1 MYLNVMCDTKA
12 DIAMYPKTI
21 YKFHT
26 GEIFES
32 FLYCYMKFTFMY
44 LTQLK
49 LFESII
55 DGSNSDGILD

>member
-1 MYLNVMCDTKA
+1 MYLNVMCDIKA

-26 GEIFES
+26 REIFES